1 MSTDYDQIMR
11 KSHITFINEI
21 MRQTKTRDSMND
33 YYPNR
38 LWLDTD
44 TGTFGDAATLV
55 VIDTTDWTQED
66 CDTWENMTDSE
77 RNDYGNAIKYC
88 DVTGELDTQLMKT
101 YKIDVE
107 ETVLAT
113 YWVDADSE
121 EQAKALWQNG
131 DIMEWNRH
139 ATEQND
145 ELISITLDSE
155 TTND

>member
-1 MSTDYDQIMR
+1 
-11 KSHITFINEI
+11 
-21 MRQTKTRDSMND
+21 
-33 YYPNR
+33 
-38 LWLDTD
+38 
-44 TGTFGDAATLV
+44 
-55 VIDTTDWTQED
+55 
-66 CDTWENMTDSE
+66 
-77 RNDYGNAIKYC
+77 
-88 DVTGELDTQLMKT
+88 MKT